1 MLEVGRFKNNHP
13 PGFAGSFVSAGLG
26 APNNVVPVPV
36 VPPPNSE
43 VVVVVPLVDGAG
55 LVVFPKILPPLPNG
69 VGVGVGVDGFPPKK
83 PPGVVPVAGL
93 AEVGPPN
100 RPPPVVDVVVV
111 VPGVGVVEVA
121 PKSVPPGLGP
131 KTFPDVVVVVPVPVV
146 PVPVVPVPVAGVV
159 VDVVPV

>member
-1 MLEVGRFKNNHP
+1 ML
-13 PGFAGSFVSAGLG
+13 
-26 APNNVVPVPV
+26 VPI

-43 VVVVVPLVDGAG
+43 VEVIVPLVDGAG
-55 LVVFPKILPPLPNG
+55 LVVFLKVLPPLPNR
-69 VGVGVGVDGFPPKK
+69 VGVGVDDFPPNK

-93 AEVGPPN
+93 AGVGPPN
-100 RPPPVVDVVVV
+100 RPPPVVDAVVV

-121 PKSVPPGLGP
+121 PKSVPPDLGP
-131 KTFPDVVVVVPVPVV
+131 KMFPDVVVVVPVPVV